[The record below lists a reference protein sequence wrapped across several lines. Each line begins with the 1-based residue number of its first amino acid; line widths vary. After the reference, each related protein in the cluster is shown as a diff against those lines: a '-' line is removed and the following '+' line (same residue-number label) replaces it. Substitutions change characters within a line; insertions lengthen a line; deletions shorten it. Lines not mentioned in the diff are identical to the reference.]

1 MSVAKRLETES
12 KRLLNEQGRKN
23 NLTILVNTLVP
34 VSLCILVSIPLA
46 LYLVYR
52 YRSKY
57 LLSKRDVQEFFKGSG
72 SPSETVNGIEMDTS
86 GKAQSQPYD
95 KERFEVDKKSFSIGM
110 YGLIKIAKMQK
121 KKFARL

>member
-1 MSVAKRLETES
+1 MTSHFSILLVEKRLEIES
-12 KRLLNEQGRKN
+12 KRVANEQERKN

-34 VSLCILVSIPLA
+34 VSLFILVCIPLA

-72 SPSETVNGIEMDTS
+72 SPKETIIGIDVDTS

-95 KERFEVDKKSFSIGM
+95 KERFEVDKKSFSIGI
-110 YGLIKIAKMQK
+110 YGFIKIA
-121 KKFARL
+121 